1 MKQTIS
7 SILQQARFIVDEDS
21 YVLVKLPTQG
31 SVFALGIIAQLAEP
45 FLVFIMDSFEITLIL
60 SEEGYTNFAN
70 RLPTHTKG
78 GAYKLI
84 TLDVELEP
92 DLTGLIATLANALAQ
107 ANVSILPYA
116 AYSRD
121 HLCVPKEDVEIALE
135 ALKRLQESFV

>member
-1 MKQTIS
+1 VKQTIS

-121 HLCVPKEDVEIALE
+121 HLCVPKEDVETALE

>member
-121 HLCVPKEDVEIALE
+121 HLCVPNEDVEIALE